1 MRRFYI
7 VLIVLLLLFVSTG
20 NSATRFGGKG
30 LIYINSARV
39 VQKGH
44 LWFFGGT
51 RFFGK
56 VATGASAYTL
66 WNVQGFS
73 SFSYGIN
80 KNLEFGISPIFYQD
94 TNSDGGNVLD
104 GQGNSPDD
112 IYISMKIGSIGA
124 EESPYL
130 FGVHLY
136 TRIPTGKEHNII
148 YEPYSAG
155 TVEVG
160 LNGLASYYSNTIYPD
175 DGWSIHANIGYL
187 NHNDVGVE
195 LTSDPSDT
203 KPQAMS
209 SEFLAGI
216 GFRYPAGTFD
226 FSLEINART
235 FLTKPPVTAYSREYC
250 SYLTYGIYYKPYKWI
265 TFEMGVDIK
274 LVSGAETTDW
284 ENTALKSPPS
294 NFPNYPSW
302 RGLLG
307 IKLAILPVSMYQ
319 SEGKKIVEKK
329 TKAEQQVLQRMMEEQ
344 INTKNADEQLL
355 KIKAERE
362 KVEKELERLR
372 KLLEQSNK
380 KSKKKKKK

>member
-1 MRRFYI
+1 MRRY
-7 VLIVLLLLFVSTG
+7 VLILCAAVLLGCTSG
-20 NSATRFGGKG
+20 YGSTRFGGKG
-30 LIYINSARV
+30 LIYVNSAKV
-39 VQKGH
+39 LKQGN

-73 SFSYGIN
+73 SLNYGIN

-94 TNSDGGNVLD
+94 TNSGDGNVLD
-104 GQGNSPDD
+104 GKGNAPDD
-112 IYISMKIGSIGA
+112 MYIHFKIGSIGA
-124 EESPYL
+124 EESPYF
-130 FGVHLY
+130 FGAHLY
-136 TRIPTGKEHNII
+136 TRIPTGKDHNII

-160 LNGLASYYSNTIYPD
+160 ITGLASYYSNTVFPD
-175 DGWSIHANIGYL
+175 EGWSLHANLGYL
-187 NHNDVGVE
+187 NHNDVGEE
-195 LTSDPSDT
+195 LTSNASDP
-203 KPQAMS
+203 KPQSMS
-209 SEFLAGI
+209 TEFLAGI

-226 FSLEINART
+226 FSLELNART

-250 SYLTYGIYYKPYKWI
+250 SYLTYGIYYKPYQWI
-265 TFEMGVDIK
+265 TFEMGVDIR
-274 LVSGAETTDW
+274 LMSGEESSDWETTSLD
-284 ENTALKSPPS
+284 APPA

-307 IKLAILPVSMYQ
+307 VKLAILPTSLYASKEKAQ
-319 SEGKKIVEKK
+319 VEKK
-329 TKAEQQVLQRMMEEQ
+329 TEAQKQLLQRMMDDQ
-344 INTKNADEQLL
+344 INTKNADDQLL

-372 KLLEQSNK
+372 KLLEEN
-380 KSKKKKKK
+380 KKKKQDPKKK